1 MQWMDILT
9 IVAII
14 VGPIAAVL
22 ITRFLDRMNERKRR
36 QNEILTSLMRTRA
49 ARLSA
54 EHVGALNIIQ
64 LEFHAKEPIIAAY
77 QNYIEHLSTPLPPV
91 DEQPRFFEQRE
102 GLFLTLIT
110 EIAKHLHYTFDKRDL
125 GSLSYFPRGW
135 HDQETVQIQNSLML
149 AELLTGKRTLPITL
163 NQQTGDSPFPPPPE

>member
-1 MQWMDILT
+1 MQWIDILT

-22 ITRFLDRMNERKRR
+22 ITRLLDRRNERKRR

-64 LEFHAKEPIIAAY
+64 LEFHAKEPIITAY
-77 QNYIEHLSTPLPPV
+77 QNYIEHLGTPLPPV
-91 DEQPRFFEQRE
+91 DEQSRFFEQRE
-102 GLFLTLIT
+102 GLFLTLIN

-125 GSLSYFPRGW
+125 DTLSYSPKGW
-135 HDQETVQIQNSLML
+135 HDQETVQIQNSFML
-149 AELLTGKRTLPITL
+149 AELLTGKRALPVTM
-163 NQQTGDSPFPPPPE
+163 NQQTEDSPFPPPPE

>member
-22 ITRFLDRMNERKRR
+22 ITRFLDRRNERKRR

-54 EHVGALNIIQ
+54 EHVGALNIVQ
-64 LEFHAKEPIIAAY
+64 LEFHEKGAIITAY
-77 QNYIEHLSTPLPPV
+77 QEYIKHLRTPLPPV
-91 DEQPRFFEQRE
+91 DEQGHFFEQRD
-102 GLFLTLIT
+102 GLFLTLVT

-125 GSLSYFPRGW
+125 DKLSYSPKGW
-135 HDQETVQIQNSLML
+135 YDQEAVQIQNSFML
-149 AELLTGKRTLPITL
+149 AELLTGKRALPVTLS
-163 NQQTGDSPFPPPPE
+163 QQTGDSPFPPPPE

>member
-1 MQWMDILT
+1 MRWMDALT

-22 ITRFLDRMNERKRR
+22 ITRFLDRRNERKRR

-49 ARLSA
+49 TRLSA

-64 LEFHAKEPIIAAY
+64 LEFHGKEPIITAY
-77 QNYIEHLSTPLPPV
+77 QNYIEHLSVPLPPV
-91 DEQPRFFEQRE
+91 DEQDHFLEQRE
-102 GLFLTLIT
+102 GLFLILIT

-125 GSLSYFPRGW
+125 DTLSYSPKGW
-135 HDQETVQIQNSLML
+135 YGRETIQIQNSFML
-149 AELLTGKRTLPITL
+149 ADNFKKAL
-163 NQQTGDSPFPPPPE
+163 

>member
-1 MQWMDILT
+1 MRWMEILT

-22 ITRFLDRMNERKRR
+22 ITRFLDRRNERKRR

-49 ARLSA
+49 TRLSA

-64 LEFHAKEPIIAAY
+64 LEFHEKEPIITAY
-77 QNYIEHLSTPLPPV
+77 QKYIEHLSAPLPPV
-91 DEQPRFFEQRE
+91 DEQSHFFEQRE

-125 GSLSYFPRGW
+125 DTLSYSPKGW
-135 HDQETVQIQNSLML
+135 YDQETVQIQNSFML
-149 AELLTGKRTLPITL
+149 AELLTGKRALPITL
-163 NQQTGDSPFPPPPE
+163 NQQTEDSPFPPPPE